1 MFKPSQLISFG
12 VIFVVTAFLLASC
25 DRSFLPTTNPTDINT
40 SIKQTSYQTVTEIFD
55 WGAAITKVIVC
66 LDTPIKQ
73 GSVCTDTFKVFVSR
87 SDDRIT
93 PHLIEEDYRTIT
105 KAYISDKE
113 GKESTVGEF
122 ATLELEIG
130 PNISLSSTI
139 NYYKDFNTL
148 IDYNYTVTQVKDI
161 YSDSYKISGLVAD
174 KCAGEIK
181 NLIDNFSI
189 GESSYDDI
197 TLTYASYTPEEDKN
211 KNPLI
216 IWLHG
221 WGEGGTDATLLI
233 HANKSANF
241 SSKEI
246 QANFGGA
253 YVLLPQA
260 KTYWMQGRTTISDG
274 TSIYESALMSFI
286 KDYVSKNEDID
297 QNRVYI
303 GGCSS
308 GGYMTMLMIR
318 DYPEYFAA
326 AFPVCEGLIDILVS
340 NKNIQK
346 MKEFPIWFTSS
357 KTDKTLNHKFFTT
370 PTYER
375 LIKAGAKNV
384 YYTLFDDVRDTSGL
398 YKNPDGTP
406 YEYDGHFSWIY
417 VFNNECKETING
429 KTTTI
434 MEWLASMSLDKR

>member
-1 MFKPSQLISFG
+1 MFKPRQLISFG
-12 VIFVVTAFLLASC
+12 VIFIATAFLLASC
-25 DRSFLPTTNPTDINT
+25 DRGSLQTANPTDINT
-40 SIKQTSYQTVTEIFD
+40 PIKQTSYQTVTEIFD
-55 WGAAITKVIVC
+55 WGAAITKVIVS
-66 LDTPIKQ
+66 LDTPVKQ
-73 GSVCTDTFKVFVSR
+73 GSVYTDTFKVFVSR

-93 PHLIEEDYRTIT
+93 PPLIEEDYRAVT
-105 KAYISDKE
+105 KTYISDKE
-113 GKESTVGEF
+113 GKEAAVGEF

-130 PNISLSSTI
+130 PNISLGSTI
-139 NYYKDFNTL
+139 NYYKDFNAL

-161 YSDSYKISGLVAD
+161 YSDSHKISGLVAD
-174 KCAGEIK
+174 KCTGETRG
-181 NLIDNFSI
+181 LIDNFSI
-189 GESSYDDI
+189 GEFSHDDI

-221 WGEGGTDATLLI
+221 WGEGGTDARLPI

-260 KTYWMQGRTTISDG
+260 KTYWMQGHTTISDG
-274 TSIYESALMSFI
+274 TSIYESALISFI
-286 KDYVSKNEDID
+286 KDFVSKNEDID
-297 QNRVYI
+297 QNRIYI

-340 NKNIQK
+340 NKDIQK
-346 MKEFPIWFTSS
+346 LKEIPIWFTSA

-406 YEYDGHFSWIY
+406 FEYTGHFSWIY